1 MPDLKELDRD
11 EVMMLSQYIQNQ
23 QQIIN
28 ELTEKNM
35 QLTTE
40 VQVQRL
46 TIKELELINNTKIK
60 AKKRISAFKQERLG
74 LLDEALKK
82 NQEK

>member
-1 MPDLKELDRD
+1 MSDFDGQDLEM
-11 EVMMLSQYIQNQ
+11 VSQYIQNQ

-28 ELTEKNM
+28 ELMEKNM

-46 TIKELELINNTKIK
+46 AIKQLESINNTKVK
-60 AKKRISAFKQERLG
+60 PTKRISAFKQERLG
-74 LLDEALKK
+74 LLK
-82 NQEK
+82 QE

>member
-74 LLDEALKK
+74 LLDEALKR

>member
-1 MPDLKELDRD
+1 MSDLSDLDTDEL
-11 EVMMLSQYIQNQ
+11 VMLSQYIQNQ

-46 TIKELELINNTKIK
+46 RIKELEQINNVKSK
-60 AKKRISAFKQERLG
+60 LKRRTSPFVLERLQ
-74 LLDEALKK
+74 
-82 NQEK
+82 NQIKD